1 MYKPKYELKMTGYY
15 TEALRESIYRW
26 RINHP
31 EKFKEARKKYG
42 NTYYLKHKAR
52 LTSERKFKEEWKR
65 LSNILI

>member
-1 MYKPKYELKMTGYY
+1 MTGYY

-52 LTSERKFKEEWKR
+52 LTSERKFKEEEYG
-65 LSNILI
+65 